1 MTVAID
7 DLICEYQPGL
17 TLPQQFYTDTAIFER
32 DMECVFRKH
41 WIFAGLETQ
50 IPIRAITK
58 CTRSA
63 KMRLSWCAMTTA
75 V

>member
-17 TLPQQFYTDTAIFER
+17 TLPQHFYTDTAIFER

-41 WIFAGLETQ
+41 WIFAWT
-50 IPIRAITK
+50 
-58 CTRSA
+58 
-63 KMRLSWCAMTTA
+63 
-75 V
+75 